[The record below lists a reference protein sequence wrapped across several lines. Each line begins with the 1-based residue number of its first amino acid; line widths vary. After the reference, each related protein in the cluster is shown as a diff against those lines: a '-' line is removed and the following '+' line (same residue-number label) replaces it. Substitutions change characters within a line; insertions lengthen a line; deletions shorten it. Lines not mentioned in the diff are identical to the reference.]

1 MGISGQ
7 FALGT
12 VSALKAAD
20 TKVSLSMVY
29 LILCDRLNVWFLHAI
44 NVLYIERMS
53 HALKLIV

>member
-29 LILCDRLNVWFLHAI
+29 LILCDRLNVRFLHAI
-44 NVLYIERMS
+44 NVLIERVS